1 MKNKGLLALLGIS
14 IVAAGYVY
22 FNGDHL
28 KKFVIK
34 EDDKIKS
41 NLEHISK
48 NESTL
53 VYSMDD
59 LKSKNKTLTEEN
71 ILLTKE
77 NKQQKITIAN
87 LENENSEI
95 KVKNSVLADEIE
107 KVSSKL
113 EVYKFLENDKS
124 FDNMKFLKSTKISS
138 MNVGEWNLSNKEKE
152 YIKTEM
158 SKEKSFYEIIP
169 IVDKSNYANDPNELK
184 QLGLSRKRAALA
196 VTVLKML
203 NPENKIYISTEVI
216 VSQNGERG
224 FIVNQ
229 FN

>member
-14 IVAAGYVY
+14 IVAAGYIY

-28 KKFVIK
+28 KRFVIK
-34 EDDKIKS
+34 EDGKIKS

-71 ILLTKE
+71 IFLTKE
-77 NKQQKITIAN
+77 NKQQKITIVN
-87 LENENSEI
+87 LENENSEL

-138 MNVGEWNLSNKEKE
+138 MNVGEWNLSSKEKE

-158 SKEKSFYEIIP
+158 SKEKSFYEIVP

-224 FIVNQ
+224 FIINQ

>member
-14 IVAAGYVY
+14 IVAAGYIY
-22 FNGDHL
+22 FNRDHL
-28 KKFVIK
+28 KRFVIK
-34 EDDKIKS
+34 EDDRIKS

-53 VYSMDD
+53 VYNIDD

-152 YIKTEM
+152 YIKSEM

-224 FIVNQ
+224 FIINQ

>member
-14 IVAAGYVY
+14 IVAAGYFYAGYVY
-22 FNGDHL
+22 FNVDHL

-34 EDDKIKS
+34 EDVEMKS
-41 NLEHISK
+41 KLEYISK
-48 NESTL
+48 N
-53 VYSMDD
+53 
-59 LKSKNKTLTEEN
+59 KILTEEN

-77 NKQQKITIAN
+77 NKQQKITIGN
-87 LENENSEI
+87 LENENSEL
-95 KVKNSVLADEIE
+95 KVKNSVLTEEIE

-124 FDNMKFLKSTKISS
+124 FDNMKFVKSTKISS

-224 FIVNQ
+224 FIINQ

>member
-14 IVAAGYVY
+14 IVAAGYIY

-28 KKFVIK
+28 KKFIIK
-34 EDDKIKS
+34 EDGKTKF

-53 VYSMDD
+53 VYNMDD

-77 NKQQKITIAN
+77 NKQQKITIVN
-87 LENENSEI
+87 LENENSEL

-138 MNVGEWNLSNKEKE
+138 MNVGE
-152 YIKTEM
+152 
-158 SKEKSFYEIIP
+158 
-169 IVDKSNYANDPNELK
+169 
-184 QLGLSRKRAALA
+184 
-196 VTVLKML
+196 
-203 NPENKIYISTEVI
+203 
-216 VSQNGERG
+216 
-224 FIVNQ
+224 
-229 FN
+229 